1 MKQRRGY
8 IGLRTFSPAEIAHLV
23 EERVQYFPKRPNAA
37 GLALP
42 CLTLRRASSLVI
54 SISAAE

>member
-23 EERVQYFPKRPNAA
+23 EERVQYFVSGELSAHGVLRLEGA
-37 GLALP
+37 G
-42 CLTLRRASSLVI
+42 CVH
-54 SISAAE
+54 